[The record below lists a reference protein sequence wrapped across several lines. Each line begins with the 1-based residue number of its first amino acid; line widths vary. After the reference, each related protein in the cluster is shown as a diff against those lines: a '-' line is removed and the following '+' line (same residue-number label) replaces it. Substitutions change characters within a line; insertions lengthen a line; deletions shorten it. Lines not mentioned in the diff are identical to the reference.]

1 MIKIILITLAIF
13 IALPANS
20 AIAPKEDRQE
30 IMELYKRNVK
40 WCTIYRIKINDV
52 SYIVSTCGGIVI
64 EPKNK

>member
-52 SYIVSTCGGIVI
+52 SYI
-64 EPKNK
+64 